1 MSKIFL
7 LIALVGTISLIAAS
21 TDVSLSGTVKDES
34 GAAIEG
40 VSLSLAK
47 EPSLKTTT
55 NAQGAFTL
63 AGRTA
68 TLHRAPY
75 DIAIQNSL
83 NVGSKSNTLR
93 FSISADGIGGSISF
107 FNASGRSV
115 SYLPLNDL
123 RAGTNYI
130 LLPKLSTGF
139 YLARIT
145 VDNRTSTCI
154 LVSTSSG
161 VYISER
167 VPSGFSPSLSKSTT
181 GEPGAVDTI
190 IAKKEG
196 FETVKKVIASY
207 TLENVEIIMKRVV
220 LEECTPTQLP
230 ATSALPVNK
239 GLPSP
244 FRFFDGTEMTRKD
257 EWPCRRQEILDMAYK
272 YMYGLPSLL
281 LKWKSP
287 ERFPVAVL
295 QQTSRIKESLQ
306 R

>member
-7 LIALVGTISLIAAS
+7 LIALVGTISLMAAS

-40 VSLSLAK
+40 VSVSLAK

-75 DIAIQNSL
+75 DIAIHNSL

-130 LLPKLSTGF
+130 LLPKLSTGLPDVF
-139 YLARIT
+139 P
-145 VDNRTSTCI
+145 S
-154 LVSTSSG
+154 
-161 VYISER
+161 VY
-167 VPSGFSPSLSKSTT
+167 SPN
-181 GEPGAVDTI
+181 
-190 IAKKEG
+190 
-196 FETVKKVIASY
+196 
-207 TLENVEIIMKRVV
+207 EN
-220 LEECTPTQLP
+220 
-230 ATSALPVNK
+230 
-239 GLPSP
+239 
-244 FRFFDGTEMTRKD
+244 
-257 EWPCRRQEILDMAYK
+257 
-272 YMYGLPSLL
+272 
-281 LKWKSP
+281 
-287 ERFPVAVL
+287 
-295 QQTSRIKESLQ
+295 
-306 R
+306 